1 MAVFKFIIEL
11 LIYVFFAWA
20 MYSLAKES
28 ILCHKNSMKFD
39 GYIWCYVLF
48 FTIISAIRWRVGVDS
63 ASYIEIFR
71 DGVVRDGSK
80 EYIWDWLVL
89 LIHHWG
95 LHFVIGTAIMAFLQI
110 FFLCKGF
117 QQYKYILIWFPV
129 VLFGGRYYLGLM
141 NGVRQMTVACV
152 YVFLVKYII
161 ERKPLPF
168 LTGVLLL
175 YGIHNSALLLLPTY
189 LLTYIPFKKLPNRR
203 ILCLAILLVC
213 FAIGQTPSL
222 QGLFKYVEQILFIT
236 GYDNYTDFY
245 SNVLEG
251 QGEEQLAF
259 GPTMISFLLCSVVL
273 VWYAPELQRTYGK
286 VIPYFNLWYF
296 FAVFYSCGYFLV
308 CNISH
313 MMIRPFQY
321 FELFQ
326 AIMLALLLH
335 YFSINKKR
343 YQVHLYALI
352 FLIWV
357 CTIIGIYKACNT
369 PIEFTIYKTF
379 FGRY

>member
-1 MAVFKFIIEL
+1 MGLVGPFDS
-11 LIYVFFAWA
+11 
-20 MYSLAKES
+20 SLGTPF
-28 ILCHKNSMKFD
+28 CN
-39 GYIWCYVLF
+39 
-48 FTIISAIRWRVGVDS
+48 
-63 ASYIEIFR
+63 R
-71 DGVVRDGSK
+71 DRN
-80 EYIWDWLVL
+80 Y
-89 LIHHWG
+89 G
-95 LHFVIGTAIMAFLQI
+95 LPAD

-236 GYDNYTDFY
+236 GYDNYTDFIRMFWRAKEKN
-245 SNVLEG
+245 SW
-251 QGEEQLAF
+251 
-259 GPTMISFLLCSVVL
+259 PS
-273 VWYAPELQRTYGK
+273 APL
-286 VIPYFNLWYF
+286 
-296 FAVFYSCGYFLV
+296 
-308 CNISH
+308 
-313 MMIRPFQY
+313 
-321 FELFQ
+321 
-326 AIMLALLLH
+326 
-335 YFSINKKR
+335 
-343 YQVHLYALI
+343 
-352 FLIWV
+352 
-357 CTIIGIYKACNT
+357 
-369 PIEFTIYKTF
+369 
-379 FGRY
+379 